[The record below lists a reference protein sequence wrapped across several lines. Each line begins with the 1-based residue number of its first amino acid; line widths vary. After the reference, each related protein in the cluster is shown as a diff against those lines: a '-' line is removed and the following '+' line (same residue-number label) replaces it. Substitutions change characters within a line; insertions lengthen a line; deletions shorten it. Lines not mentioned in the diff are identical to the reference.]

1 MRHIYILIGAGAGT
15 GGRKSSGRDS
25 KRVGEGGATHADVE
39 ENSHRTHHVTRI
51 HLQSPTLGFGLQL
64 LPFAYFDSTVSMSP
78 RIFSRAL
85 RWDVIAVNTLPDYM
99 KLIFLAL
106 FNSVNGMIAFLISQ
120 NCAFRQEANWC
131 NKNIIPPFH
140 AYLQN
145 ATISSSSEALL
156 APCYFLLAQ
165 AIDDSITTNYLVRSS
180 CTIFRLYND
189 RERVEE
195 DEWRVYTTTA
205 SSFQRNSYQHG
216 SSFTMHLPTW
226 YQLLQ
231 LVSEQGSE
239 SALCMASMR
248 AAAIEARMDRLE
260 HRIDVM
266 QEEQTRNMEMILKR
280 LEELGPRGRQEGNKA
295 DEQSHGNQND
305 RETKEN
311 SAERRSENLVTSRV
325 EVKRRVE
332 LLSFE
337 GEDVCGWLVKIERYF
352 RMAQIQSGEK
362 LDYVTLAFSGEALT
376 WIEWWEEQTPFF
388 T

>member
-1 MRHIYILIGAGAGT
+1 MLMLKRIVIEPIMLLESIYNLQRLGLAYKFDADIKIKPFLLRISIET
-15 GGRKSSGRDS
+15 STPCYSSCLSLTSTARF
-25 KRVGEGGATHADVE
+25 
-39 ENSHRTHHVTRI
+39 
-51 HLQSPTLGFGLQL
+51 PC
-64 LPFAYFDSTVSMSP
+64 LPG
-78 RIFSRAL
+78 
-85 RWDVIAVNTLPDYM
+85 WDVIAVNTLPDYM

-226 YQLLQ
+226 
-231 LVSEQGSE
+231 
-239 SALCMASMR
+239 
-248 AAAIEARMDRLE
+248 
-260 HRIDVM
+260 
-266 QEEQTRNMEMILKR
+266 
-280 LEELGPRGRQEGNKA
+280 
-295 DEQSHGNQND
+295 
-305 RETKEN
+305 
-311 SAERRSENLVTSRV
+311 
-325 EVKRRVE
+325 
-332 LLSFE
+332 
-337 GEDVCGWLVKIERYF
+337 
-352 RMAQIQSGEK
+352 
-362 LDYVTLAFSGEALT
+362 
-376 WIEWWEEQTPFF
+376 
-388 T
+388 